1 MLHPLVVVQ
10 SFSRNKSRRFSPARL
25 PLAIALAS
33 IAGAVAAAED
43 VKTLD
48 TVVVTASGF
57 EQNIVDA
64 PASITVVPREK
75 LEQGSYKDLHD
86 ALRDVPGVI
95 LAPSDNNSRDIS
107 LRGMGAQYTLILVDG
122 KRMSTRE
129 TQTNGSTGT
138 DQSWVPPLEAIER
151 IEVVRGPMSSLYG
164 SDAIGGVVNI
174 ITRKVAKE
182 WTGNVRL
189 ETIIQQHDRSGD
201 SHQGNF
207 YLSGPVKEDLLGVTV
222 FGTYNHRDED
232 HFYQGYNRYKNR
244 ALTARFALTPNANH
258 DIVLEAGAGRQNYAS
273 RPDMTL
279 DASEDASFRE
289 FERESYSVTHNG
301 RWGNGLL
308 SETYVQREETKN
320 LARDMTITNTM
331 ARTAWNKEF
340 GSHYATAGF
349 YYELNEL
356 TDTTTNT
363 ISDRSDV
370 NRWQYA
376 FFAEDEWQ
384 ITDSF
389 ALTAGL
395 RMDKEK
401 TAGVHWSPRVYG
413 VWKLNDNWTVKGGVS
428 TGFRAPSMRQTIPDW
443 GATSRGGNMYGNPD
457 LQPEKSLTK
466 ELGVIYQADSG
477 LEAGVTIFHNKFED
491 KITRVSCPECGP
503 ANRFGRVP
511 TTYVNVDNAIT
522 RGLEASLTAPLTS
535 TLTTTASYTYTYSE
549 QKSGDYAGQPLTQL
563 PKHMFNWSMN
573 WQPNDQLNGWTRLS
587 FRGKESDPTGGASAS
602 TSIAP
607 SVTMFDVGASYKLNK
622 TLTMHAGV
630 YNVFD
635 KYVAYDD
642 YGYVEDGRRLWLG
655 LDIKF

>member
-1 MLHPLVVVQ
+1 MHQPR
-10 SFSRNKSRRFSPARL
+10 RNTRKTAHNARL
-25 PLAIALAS
+25 PFPVALPMTLALAS
-33 IAGAVAAAED
+33 VAGAVAAQD

-95 LAPSDNNSRDIS
+95 LTPSDNNARDIS

-164 SDAIGGVVNI
+164 SDAMGGVVNI

-182 WTGNVRL
+182 WMGAVRL
-189 ETIIQQHDRSGD
+189 ETVLQQHDRSGD

-207 YLSGPVKEDLLGVTV
+207 YISGPLKDDLLGVSLYGV
-222 FGTYNHRDED
+222 YSHRDED
-232 HFYQGYNRYKNR
+232 HVYQGYNKYENR
-244 ALTARFALTPNANH
+244 ALTARFALTPSANH
-258 DIVLEAGAGRQNYAS
+258 DIVLEAGTARQQYAS

-279 DASEDASFRE
+279 DATDEPSFRN
-289 FERESYSVTHNG
+289 FERESISLTHNG
-301 RWGNGLL
+301 RWGNGFL
-308 SETYVQREETKN
+308 SDTYVQREETKN
-320 LARDMTITNTM
+320 LARDMTITNTT
-331 ARTAWNKEF
+331 ARTSWNKEF
-340 GSHYATAGF
+340 GSHFATAGF

-370 NRWQYA
+370 ERWQYA
-376 FFAEDEWQ
+376 FFIEDEWQ
-384 ITDSF
+384 MTESF

-401 TAGVHWSPRVYG
+401 TAGVHWSPRIYG
-413 VWKLNDNWTVKGGVS
+413 VWQMADNWTVKGGVS

-466 ELGVIYQADSG
+466 EIGLYYQGDTG
-477 LEAGVTIFHNKFED
+477 LEAGFTLFHNKFED
-491 KITRVSCPECGP
+491 KITRVPCPECGP
-503 ANRFGRVP
+503 VNRFGRAP
-511 TTYVNVDNAIT
+511 TTYVNVDDAIT
-522 RGLEASLTAPLTS
+522 QGVEASLTAPLTS
-535 TLTTTASYTYTYSE
+535 TLTTTASYTYTDSE
-549 QKSGDYAGQPLTQL
+549 QKSGQYAGAPLTQL
-563 PKHMFNWSMN
+563 PRHMFNLSMN

-587 FRGKESDPTGGASAS
+587 FRGKESDPTQGASAS

-607 SVTMFDVGASYKLNK
+607 SVTLVDFGASYKYNK
-622 TLTMHAGV
+622 TVTMHAGL

-635 KYVAYDD
+635 KSVAYDD